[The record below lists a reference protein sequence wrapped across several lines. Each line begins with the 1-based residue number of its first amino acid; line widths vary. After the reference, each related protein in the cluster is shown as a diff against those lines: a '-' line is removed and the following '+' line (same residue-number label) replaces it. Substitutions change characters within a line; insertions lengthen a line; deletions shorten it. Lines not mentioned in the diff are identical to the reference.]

1 MSSSQNPTDSEQGC
15 RFLQYFSY
23 SYSQACLDLHH
34 FLFLFYRTDSVRLI
48 NQYQYPDTQKGDE
61 DAFAREPFVV
71 YFQAPKTGNS
81 NR

>member
-1 MSSSQNPTDSEQGC
+1 MG
-15 RFLQYFSY
+15 
-23 SYSQACLDLHH
+23 LHH

-71 YFQAPKTGNS
+71 YFQAPKTGNV
-81 NR
+81 NNVHTRLKKKNLMNG